1 MNIASANPKFPS
13 SILLQW
19 RISQSTVA
27 RHSISTTM
35 ATHTPTHSCQPKGR
49 TIAFHCIAT
58 VSGFLMITCV
68 LASIKMQVIYWHSQT
83 NVSVEKTNYQ
93 VWLSHW
99 NIWGVWLPVF
109 QFGGFASMVFI
120 GNWCWLIRDPN
131 IEHAEIMDTRY
142 RVIHESRIEHVQFIG
157 NIYRVIQ
164 EEILKSL
171 CIISNTSF
179 STASHCPI
187 LIHPVLVQ

>member
-1 MNIASANPKFPS
+1 
-13 SILLQW
+13 
-19 RISQSTVA
+19 
-27 RHSISTTM
+27 
-35 ATHTPTHSCQPKGR
+35 
-49 TIAFHCIAT
+49 
-58 VSGFLMITCV
+58 
-68 LASIKMQVIYWHSQT
+68 
-83 NVSVEKTNYQ
+83 
-93 VWLSHW
+93 
-99 NIWGVWLPVF
+99 
-109 QFGGFASMVFI
+109 
-120 GNWCWLIRDPN
+120 
-131 IEHAEIMDTRY
+131 MDTRY